1 MNTRQKIAL
10 GLGSR
15 LLIGSVAT
23 VLPTFQFGCFVLGL
37 ILFNYVIIT
46 KKN

>member
-1 MNTRQKIAL
+1 MNTQQKIAL
-10 GLGSR
+10 GLSSG

-23 VLPTFQFGCFVLGL
+23 VLPTFQFGFFVLGL
-37 ILFNYVIIT
+37 ILLNYVIIT